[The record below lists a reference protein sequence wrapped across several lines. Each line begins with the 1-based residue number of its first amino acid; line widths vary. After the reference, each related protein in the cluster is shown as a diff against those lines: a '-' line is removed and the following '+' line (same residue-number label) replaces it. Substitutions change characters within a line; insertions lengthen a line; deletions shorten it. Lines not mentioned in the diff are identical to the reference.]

1 MEFVDYQDRFSWA
14 RLERDEGGIL
24 LCTLNTD
31 GDTLT
36 INSFWKT
43 VHREI
48 GDFFYALASDRETRA
63 IILTGT
69 GDNFI
74 EPPPAFTREQAE
86 ENHFHSSESWDVI
99 SREANAL
106 IMRHLEI
113 PVPMIGVLNGPAPY
127 HAELAVMCDVVL
139 AADDSY
145 VSDAVHFLVGNV
157 PGDGV
162 HVIWNALL
170 GPNRARYFLITGEKI
185 YADEA
190 RRLGVVHEVM
200 PASELLERAYE
211 HARMLTQTIS
221 PSVLRSTRMLLTQP
235 LRQAAVA
242 NLDFGLALEGL
253 GAWARKA
260 SQKTEPGPDY
270 HRTVE

>member
-86 ENHFHSSESWDVI
+86 ENHFHSSKLLVRPRLST
-99 SREANAL
+99 R
-106 IMRHLEI
+106 
-113 PVPMIGVLNGPAPY
+113 
-127 HAELAVMCDVVL
+127 LAKVVL
-139 AADDSY
+139 PTS
-145 VSDAVHFLVGNV
+145 
-157 PGDGV
+157 
-162 HVIWNALL
+162 
-170 GPNRARYFLITGEKI
+170 
-185 YADEA
+185 
-190 RRLGVVHEVM
+190 
-200 PASELLERAYE
+200 
-211 HARMLTQTIS
+211 
-221 PSVLRSTRMLLTQP
+221 
-235 LRQAAVA
+235 
-242 NLDFGLALEGL
+242 
-253 GAWARKA
+253 
-260 SQKTEPGPDY
+260 
-270 HRTVE
+270 